1 MHKKH
6 KNEKKEKKEK
16 EKKNTAS
23 IQADKSACAEKNL
36 LLLTEHTVRPG
47 LCCMLSIFLGHG

>member
-6 KNEKKEKKEK
+6 KKEKKK
-16 EKKNTAS
+16 KKKKKKNAAS

>member
-6 KNEKKEKKEK
+6 KKEKKK
-16 EKKNTAS
+16 KKKKKKNTAS

-47 LCCMLSIFLGHG
+47 